1 MTPTPEHR
9 DTDFDRERDPHRF
22 QAVYLVKRPGYEFVY
37 YSPTAPAAY
46 LDGEQAFVRVRFPD
60 RHQGQAHVL
69 ELEVLLEVLED
80 FYESL
85 SRLMEYL
92 NIERQKSAGTSQ
104 VG

>member
-9 DTDFDRERDPHRF
+9 DPDFHREHDPSRF
-22 QAVYLVKRPGYEFVY
+22 QVVYLVKRPSYEFVY

-46 LDGEQAFVRVRFPD
+46 PSGEQAFVQMRFQD
-60 RHQGQAHVL
+60 RHRGQAHVL
-69 ELEVLLEVLED
+69 ELEVLED
-80 FYESL
+80 LYESL

>member
-1 MTPTPEHR
+1 
-9 DTDFDRERDPHRF
+9 
-22 QAVYLVKRPGYEFVY
+22 
-37 YSPTAPAAY
+37 
-46 LDGEQAFVRVRFPD
+46 VRFPD
-60 RHQGQAHVL
+60 RHRDQAHVL
-69 ELEVLLEVLED
+69 ALEVLED

>member
-9 DTDFDRERDPHRF
+9 DPDSDWERDPNRF
-22 QAVYLVKRPGYEFVY
+22 QVVYLVKRPGYEFVY
-37 YSPTAPAAY
+37 YSPTAAAAY
-46 LDGEQAFVRVRFPD
+46 LGGEQAFVQMRFQD

-69 ELEVLLEVLED
+69 ELEVLED

-92 NIERQKSAGTSQ
+92 NTERQKSAGTSQ

>member
-9 DTDFDRERDPHRF
+9 DTDFDRERDPNKF
-22 QAVYLVKRPGYEFVY
+22 QVVYLVKRPGYEFVY

-46 LDGEQAFVRVRFPD
+46 LGGEQAFVQMHFPG

-69 ELEVLLEVLED
+69 ELEVLED

>member
-9 DTDFDRERDPHRF
+9 DPDFHREHDPSRF
-22 QAVYLVKRPGYEFVY
+22 QVVYLVKRPSYEFVY
-37 YSPTAPAAY
+37 HSPTAPAAY
-46 LDGEQAFVRVRFPD
+46 LSGEQAFVQMRFQD
-60 RHQGQAHVL
+60 RHRGQAHVL
-69 ELEVLLEVLED
+69 ELEVLED
-80 FYESL
+80 LYESL

>member
-9 DTDFDRERDPHRF
+9 DPDFHREHDPSRF
-22 QAVYLVKRPGYEFVY
+22 QIVYLVKRPSYEFVY

-46 LDGEQAFVRVRFPD
+46 LSGEQAFVQMRFQD
-60 RHQGQAHVL
+60 RHRGQAHVL
-69 ELEVLLEVLED
+69 ELEVLED
-80 FYESL
+80 LYESL

>member
-9 DTDFDRERDPHRF
+9 DPDFHREHDPSRF
-22 QAVYLVKRPGYEFVY
+22 QVVYLVKRPSYEFVY

-46 LDGEQAFVRVRFPD
+46 LSGEQAFVQMRFQD
-60 RHQGQAHVL
+60 RHRGQAHVL
-69 ELEVLLEVLED
+69 ELEVLED
-80 FYESL
+80 LYESL

>member
-1 MTPTPEHR
+1 MTLTPEHR
-9 DTDFDRERDPHRF
+9 DPDFHREHDPSRF
-22 QAVYLVKRPGYEFVY
+22 QVVYLVKRPSYEFVY

-46 LDGEQAFVRVRFPD
+46 LSGEQAFVQMRFQD
-60 RHQGQAHVL
+60 RHRGQAHVL
-69 ELEVLLEVLED
+69 ELEVLED
-80 FYESL
+80 LYESL

>member
-1 MTPTPEHR
+1 MAPSPEHR
-9 DTDFDRERDPHRF
+9 DPDFHRERNPNRF
-22 QAVYLVKRPGYEFVY
+22 QVVYQVKRPGYEFVLY
-37 YSPTAPAAY
+37 TPTAPTAY
-46 LDGEQAFVRVRFPD
+46 FSGEQAFVQMRFRD

-69 ELEVLLEVLED
+69 ELEVLED

>member
-1 MTPTPEHR
+1 MTPEHR
-9 DTDFDRERDPHRF
+9 DTDFDQERDPNRF

-37 YSPTAPAAY
+37 YSPTAPDAF
-46 LDGEQAFVRVRFPD
+46 LGGEQAFVQMRFPD

-69 ELEVLLEVLED
+69 ELEVLED

-92 NIERQKSAGTSQ
+92 TIERQKSAGTSQ